1 MDARTLSP
9 LDARNI
15 RTRTIVS
22 VRRTAEEAE
31 ATRRQLLA
39 TALEVFGE
47 RGYAATRL
55 EDVAAR
61 AGVTRGAV
69 YHHFRDKAAL
79 YAETLAEAW
88 RTVTAPVFAHLS
100 GDGPALRRLERFLV
114 AYCAALEQDRRF
126 KALLSLTTAPVD
138 GPAAEAGLADKQRA
152 LRAWLDQITALLE
165 EAAAGGELRDEVT
178 PSEAA
183 RVVLC
188 FLNGVTTTV
197 LVTDGLISPASESPR
212 LVAAVLRGIRR

>member
-1 MDARTLSP
+1 M
-9 LDARNI
+9 
-15 RTRTIVS
+15 
-22 VRRTAEEAE
+22 RRTAEEAR
-31 ATRRQLLA
+31 ATREQLLA

-69 YHHFRDKAAL
+69 YHHFGDKARL
-79 YAETLAEAW
+79 YVETLTEAW
-88 RTVTAPVFAHLS
+88 RTVTAPVFAHLT
-100 GDGPALRRLERFLV
+100 DEAPALRRLERFMV
-114 AYCAALEQDRRF
+114 DYCAALEADRRF
-126 KALLSLTTAPVD
+126 RALLSLTMAPVD

-152 LRAWLDQITALLE
+152 LRVWLDQITALLE
-165 EAAAGGELRDEVT
+165 EAAVAGELRDGVD
-178 PSEAA
+178 PAQAA

-197 LVTDGLISPASESPR
+197 LVADGLLSPAAEGPG